1 MILFVFEG
9 ARREPMLFESIKYL
23 FFEKETDTIVYSFGN
38 NIYNLYKQIME
49 LGTGDI
55 VSLLR
60 EIHRGNEENPFKDIA
75 SSSDFAEIYLCFDYD
90 LQHKFLSLEEINSR
104 LKDMLELFDDETSN
118 GKLYINYPMIE
129 SIRYTK
135 ELPDRNYYQYT
146 VKCAECHDFKRLSC
160 EFSHYDNLD
169 YILID
174 RHRTP
179 KICLNAKDC
188 WEHLKTM
195 NVSKANYI
203 CTGENV
209 MPAVKNAIAQD
220 KIFEAQL
227 QNYINKPVP
236 SVAIL
241 NAFPLFIYDY
251 FKV

>member
-23 FFEKETDTIVYSFGN
+23 FFDKGTDTIVYSFGN

-55 VSLLR
+55 VSILR
-60 EIHRGNEENPFKDIA
+60 EIHRDSKENPFKDI
-75 SSSDFAEIYLCFDYD
+75 SNSSDFAEIYLFFDYD
-90 LQHKFLSLEEINSR
+90 LQHKFLSLEEINRR
-104 LKDMLELFDDETSN
+104 LRDMLKLFNDETSN

-135 ELPDRNYYQYT
+135 ELPDNNYYLYT
-146 VKCAECHDFKRLSC
+146 VKCAECHDFKRLSY
-160 EFSHYDNLD
+160 EFCHYGNLD
-169 YILID
+169 FILID

-179 KICLNAKDC
+179 QICSNVKNC
-188 WEHLKTM
+188 WEHLKIM

-203 CTGENV
+203 CTGNNT
-209 MPAVKNAIAQD
+209 MPLAKNDIAQN
-220 KIFEAQL
+220 KIFDAQL
-227 QNYINKPVP
+227 QKYINRPVP

>member
-60 EIHRGNEENPFKDIA
+60 EIHQGNEENPFKDIA
-75 SSSDFAEIYLCFDYD
+75 NSSDFAEIYLFFDYD
-90 LQHKFLSLEEINSR
+90 LQHKFLSLEEINIR

-135 ELPDRNYYQYT
+135 ELPDENYYKYT
-146 VKCAECHDFKRLSC
+146 VSCADCRNFKRLSC
-160 EFSHYDNLD
+160 EKY
-169 YILID
+169 LIIIGLS
-174 RHRTP
+174 TT
-179 KICLNAKDC
+179 L
-188 WEHLKTM
+188 T
-195 NVSKANYI
+195 
-203 CTGENV
+203 
-209 MPAVKNAIAQD
+209 KNAI
-220 KIFEAQL
+220 KIGFT
-227 QNYINKPVP
+227 
-236 SVAIL
+236 IL
-241 NAFPLFIYDY
+241 
-251 FKV
+251 

>member
-23 FFEKETDTIVYSFGN
+23 FFEEDADTIVCSFGN

-55 VSLLR
+55 VSVLR
-60 EIHRGNEENPFKDIA
+60 EIHRGSEENPFEDIA
-75 SSSDFAEIYLCFDYD
+75 NSSDFAEIYLFFDYD
-90 LQHKFLSLEEINSR
+90 LQHKFIPLEEINRR
-104 LKDMLELFDDETSN
+104 LKEMLELFDDETSN

-135 ELPDRNYYQYT
+135 ELPDENYYKYT
-146 VKCAECHDFKRLSC
+146 VSYADCRNFKRLSC
-160 EFSHYDNLD
+160 EFSHYGNLD
-169 YILID
+169 FILID

-188 WEHLKTM
+188 WEHLKIM

-203 CTGENV
+203 CTGENI
-209 MPAVKNAIAQD
+209 MPVVKNAIAQD

-227 QNYINKPVP
+227 QNYINKPD
-236 SVAIL
+236 SGVAIL

>member
-75 SSSDFAEIYLCFDYD
+75 NSSDFAEIYLFFDYD

-146 VKCAECHDFKRLSC
+146 VKCAECHDLSD
-160 EFSHYDNLD
+160 YLVNL
-169 YILID
+169 
-174 RHRTP
+174 
-179 KICLNAKDC
+179 
-188 WEHLKTM
+188 
-195 NVSKANYI
+195 
-203 CTGENV
+203 
-209 MPAVKNAIAQD
+209 AIMT
-220 KIFEAQL
+220 IW
-227 QNYINKPVP
+227 II
-236 SVAIL
+236 S
-241 NAFPLFIYDY
+241 
-251 FKV
+251 

>member
-1 MILFVFEG
+1 
-9 ARREPMLFESIKYL
+9 
-23 FFEKETDTIVYSFGN
+23 
-38 NIYNLYKQIME
+38 
-49 LGTGDI
+49 
-55 VSLLR
+55 
-60 EIHRGNEENPFKDIA
+60 
-75 SSSDFAEIYLCFDYD
+75 
-90 LQHKFLSLEEINSR
+90 
-104 LKDMLELFDDETSN
+104 MLELFDDETSN

>member
-1 MILFVFEG
+1 
-9 ARREPMLFESIKYL
+9 
-23 FFEKETDTIVYSFGN
+23 
-38 NIYNLYKQIME
+38 ME

-60 EIHRGNEENPFKDIA
+60 KYTEAMKKTRSKILPVPRI
-75 SSSDFAEIYLCFDYD
+75 FAEIYLFFDYD

-209 MPAVKNAIAQD
+209 MPAVKT
-220 KIFEAQL
+220 
-227 QNYINKPVP
+227 P
-236 SVAIL
+236 
-241 NAFPLFIYDY
+241 
-251 FKV
+251 